1 MGAARPIKGSAT
13 NVLIQTALRSFD
25 HEHHQLPARHRDD
38 PNLGSQCKAL
48 APYRNATRTVS
59 GIAEA
64 YQQGAEGGAKG
75 SKNDDQA
82 RWLMR

>member
-1 MGAARPIKGSAT
+1 
-13 NVLIQTALRSFD
+13 
-25 HEHHQLPARHRDD
+25 
-38 PNLGSQCKAL
+38 LGSQCKAL

-75 SKNDDQA
+75 GKNDDQA
-82 RWLMR
+82 HWLMLNKTRTCLFSANAV